1 VKAPVNE
8 GIVVP
13 IITPLDSEERVD
25 EPAMRRTVNFLVEGG
40 VHGIFTMGS
49 TGEFA
54 SLSEREWRRGVEIVV
69 DETQGRVPV
78 LAGVSTPGTRTTL
91 TRLEEVQR
99 LGANAAVSILPYY
112 FMLDEE
118 EMFDYYRQLSE
129 ASSIPVYAYNTG
141 LTKMYYT
148 RELVAR
154 LTTLEH
160 MVGYKD
166 SSGNF
171 TLFQELVAR
180 HDNESFRIFQGNELT
195 LVTSLFIGAH
205 GAVAGLGNVAPRL
218 CVDLFEAC
226 KRRDYDASLCLHRK
240 MLILHRI
247 CRLNPSIVAHLKYAM
262 SLYGLG
268 SEQCARPLK
277 PVPPE
282 QKEIVRTTMQELG
295 LL

>member
-1 VKAPVNE
+1 MKAPVDE

-13 IITPLDSEERVD
+13 IITPLDEQERVD
-25 EPAMRRTVNFLVEGG
+25 APALRRTVDFLIQGG

-54 SLSEREWRRGVEIVV
+54 SLSQTEWRRGVETAI
-69 DETQGRVPV
+69 DAAGGRVPV
-78 LAGVSTPGTRTTL
+78 LAGVTTPGTRTTL
-91 TRLEEVQR
+91 ERLEEVQR
-99 LGANAAVSILPYY
+99 LGADAAVAILPYY

-154 LTTLEH
+154 LATLERI
-160 MVGYKD
+160 VGYKD

-180 HDNESFRIFQGNELT
+180 HDNECFRIFQGNELT
-195 LVTSLFIGAH
+195 LVTSLFVGAH

-226 KRRDYDASLCLHRK
+226 KRRDYDASLCLHQK
-240 MLILHRI
+240 MLTLHRI
-247 CRLNPSIVAHLKYAM
+247 CRLNPSIVAHIKYAM

-268 SEQCARPLK
+268 SERCARPLK

-282 QKEIVRTTMQELG
+282 QKEIVRATLQELD